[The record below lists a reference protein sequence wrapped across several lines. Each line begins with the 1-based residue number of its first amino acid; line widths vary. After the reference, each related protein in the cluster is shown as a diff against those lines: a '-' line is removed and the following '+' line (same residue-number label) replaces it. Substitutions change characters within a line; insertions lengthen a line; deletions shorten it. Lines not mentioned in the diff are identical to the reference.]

1 MAPTGFPDEATLRWL
16 EPRIAKFFRSRLP
29 GHVDASDLVADVMLS
44 FAKYRGEATPK
55 HYAFRVA
62 RNMLAQY
69 HRQPRRVDQVST
81 GHEFADQQ
89 PGVSTRVRS
98 AQFEQIVRSEA
109 AAIEGPFGDVVRLRL
124 DGLEPREIAKELE
137 INVNTVRSRLV
148 RGLARLREQ
157 LEQTLGSDRLG

>member
-1 MAPTGFPDEATLRWL
+1 VESPVGFSDGAFCVGGLGEIANFEGVISREQRWS
-16 EPRIAKFFRSRLP
+16 IS
-29 GHVDASDLVADVMLS
+29 
-44 FAKYRGEATPK
+44 GERP
-55 HYAFRVA
+55 
-62 RNMLAQY
+62 
-69 HRQPRRVDQVST
+69 S
-81 GHEFADQQ
+81 EFADQQ